1 MDYAAY
7 EALFNT
13 GDDRALV
20 ERFFCK
26 DVRFTGGSRDY
37 HGSDQLLAFLE
48 WAHDGVRE
56 VMRPQLVLRDTD
68 HLFAEVDMDFHA
80 TAERADFPFGHLHPG
95 DSVTVKFFVT
105 YRLQGGK
112 VAELKSMTWP
122 PGKGVTRLPLLG
134 AHPSQIAALHAYVAA
149 FSNADCARFR
159 RFYADDVVLT
169 LNPQIPPLHGP
180 DAIVG
185 FYGPMFETVRERLTI
200 HSVEASD
207 TAITLDA
214 SMCFT
219 AIADAPAFAL
229 RPMKQGDR
237 IEGRVFVDYALRDG
251 LIARISVRRQG
262 ELLFHGAGGAG

>member
-1 MDYAAY
+1 M
-7 EALFNT
+7 
-13 GDDRALV
+13 
-20 ERFFCK
+20 
-26 DVRFTGGSRDY
+26 
-37 HGSDQLLAFLE
+37 
-48 WAHDGVRE
+48 
-56 VMRPQLVLRDTD
+56 
-68 HLFAEVDMDFHA
+68 
-80 TAERADFPFGHLHPG
+80 
-95 DSVTVKFFVT
+95 TVKFFVI

-134 AHPSQIAALHAYVAA
+134 PHPSQIAAFHAYVAA

-185 FYGPMFETVRERLTI
+185 FYGPMFETVHERLTI

-214 SMCFT
+214 TMCFT
-219 AIADAPAFAL
+219 AIADAPGFVL
-229 RPMKQGDR
+229 RPLEQGDR

-251 LIARISVRRQG
+251 LIARIAVRRQG
-262 ELLFHGAGGAG
+262 ELAFHPAPADG